1 MYKNSVIIGTGS
13 FIPTGIKRNQ
23 DFINNAFFTEG
34 GELIEEPGA
43 RIIRKFNRITD
54 IEERRYVSE
63 NMTCSTIGA
72 LAAQKAIDDA
82 KIDPETLDYI
92 IVAQNFGDVV
102 KDTIQSDAV
111 PSIASRIKQS
121 LKIRN
126 PKCVAY
132 DVLFGCPGWI
142 EGTIQAH
149 AFMKAGMAKRCLII
163 GAETLSRVVD
173 PHDRDS
179 MIFADG
185 AGASVL
191 ELKEEKDE
199 RGILSHSTLSH
210 TYEEADYLYM
220 GKSNFPGSDDRVRY
234 IKMKGRKIYE
244 YALTHVPLAMKECVD
259 QAGLKIKN
267 LKKVLIHQANHKM
280 DEAMIQRFYELYDH
294 MDIPEDIMPM
304 TISKLG
310 NSSVATIP
318 TLLDLILRNKLDGHT
333 IVDGDEILF
342 ASVGAGMNINAIA
355 YRK

>member
-1 MYKNSVIIGTGS
+1 
-13 FIPTGIKRNQ
+13 
-23 DFINNAFFTEG
+23 
-34 GELIEEPGA
+34 
-43 RIIRKFNRITD
+43 
-54 IEERRYVSE
+54 
-63 NMTCSTIGA
+63 MTCSAIAA
-72 LAAQKAIDDA
+72 LAAQDAIDDS

-92 IVAQNFGDVV
+92 IVAHNFGDVI

-111 PSIASRIKQS
+111 PSIASRVKQS
-121 LKIRN
+121 LKIKN

-149 AFMKAGMAKRCLII
+149 AFMKAGMAKRCLVI
-163 GAETLSRVVD
+163 GAETLSRVLD

-191 ELKEEKDE
+191 ELKEEKLQ
-199 RGILSHSTLSH
+199 RGILSHATLSH
-210 TYEEADYLYM
+210 TYEEADYLYL
-220 GKSNFPGSDDRVRY
+220 GKSNFPDSDERIRY

-244 YALTHVPLAMKECVD
+244 YALTNVPLAMKECTD
-259 QAGLKIKN
+259 QANLDISN

-280 DEAMIQRFYELYDH
+280 DEAMIQRFYELYGIT
-294 MDIPEDIMPM
+294 DIPSDIMPM
-304 TISKLG
+304 TINKLG

-318 TLLDLILRNKLDGHT
+318 TLLDLILKNKLDGHS
-333 IVDGDEILF
+333 IVDNDEILF

-355 YRK
+355 YRR